1 MSDFYQTGTVATLHR
16 LGRENVDIIEKKL
29 VRYASERP
37 IALVLPS
44 LFRELEGEALKNILE
59 ELQKVQYI
67 KEVVITLGP
76 ASEKEFVAAK
86 LFFNTP
92 SKNPSDM
99 EQRKENQEDIQ
110 GDRV

>member
-44 LFRELEGEALKNILE
+44 LFREL
-59 ELQKVQYI
+59 
-67 KEVVITLGP
+67 
-76 ASEKEFVAAK
+76 
-86 LFFNTP
+86 
-92 SKNPSDM
+92 
-99 EQRKENQEDIQ
+99 R
-110 GDRV
+110 R